1 MYLVR
6 TALLLTLLS
15 FSSSY
20 AFSQTENRY
29 VKIVVSD
36 LDTWDE
42 ATTID
47 EFMRAKEGVLVS
59 RTDLNTDQF
68 FAIFTTASGL
78 TENDF
83 KTWLESL
90 GFAPTCML
98 SADRDG
104 TPVKEFP
111 KDCAGT
117 RGIGTEPVKVH

>member
-1 MYLVR
+1 MNLVR
-6 TALLLTLLS
+6 TLLLLTLLS
-15 FSSSY
+15 SSAY
-20 AFSQTENRY
+20 SQTENRY

-36 LDTWDE
+36 LETWDE

-47 EFMRAKEGVLVS
+47 EFMRAKEGVLIS

-68 FAIFTTASGL
+68 FAIYATASGI

-90 GFAPTCML
+90 GFSPTCML

-104 TPVKEFP
+104 TPAKEFP

-117 RGIGTEPVKVH
+117 RGTGEE